1 MTERNHVCIGLEGEH
16 SWSRTWRRVPDLQ
29 MLGWEWIKWKRSGT
43 QEDQLDFLYDSPGG
57 RRSGLRSLVARGD
70 EKVFGRELRRKNAS
84 MDLEVTQMWT
94 HSEVGWRATHE
105 WWGVAAMG
113 VRNWVLCGII
123 GRSLLVQWK
132 RPNLKIRH
140 RKVWKSRE
148 NWGWRNE
155 FRTHIYICIHTGT
168 HTCMSMHGCVMYT
181 FSRPWD

>member
-1 MTERNHVCIGLEGEH
+1 MTERNHVCIGLQGEH

-43 QEDQLDFLYDSPGG
+43 QEGQLDFLCDSPGE

-70 EKVFGRELRRKNAS
+70 EKVFGRELRRRNAS
-84 MDLEVTQMWT
+84 MDLVVTQMWT

-105 WWGVAAMG
+105 WWGVGAMG

-123 GRSLLVQWK
+123 VSSLLVQWK

-155 FRTHIYICIHTGT
+155 FRTHIYICIHTST